1 MDNAELTLLKKRFG
15 PKIAGKVNTIF
26 SSDLGKLYPSDKPA
40 SRAIQLSFA
49 NRCLAYRLGIRV
61 VRQANRESYTQE
73 ELDSIAPFSKG
84 AFIPIQSILIRT
96 SPEHRIWMTYNNKS
110 MLYIFEKSAIKP
122 LNFFGPQLPENWDSA
137 SAYLMEGQYDIWSSI
152 FYTKFLEL
160 CKKMEEKPSNL
171 DYIFSDDESLEAM
184 ENADYL
190 NLLQNQLGLLPNLPT
205 DNDNNQDDGD
215 VKMEEVE
222 EYDVEADFTETDLNV
237 TDLNEDSLDEDP
249 INEKNEDL
257 SKNFL
262 LRHTS
267 LTAITQKIVAFIQDE
282 CHNNC
287 SLFLLH
293 SALNVPYAIKDIVKE
308 SIRLKTPLVILFS
321 KEIYVEINS
330 SKEDKSKEKPLFKS
344 RIPVIRRQ

>member
-15 PKIAGKVNTIF
+15 PKIVGKVNTIF

-61 VRQANRESYTQE
+61 VRQASRESYTQE
-73 ELDSIAPFSKG
+73 ELDSIVYFSKG
-84 AFIPIQSILIRT
+84 ALIPIQSILIRT
-96 SPEHRIWMTYNNKS
+96 SPEHRIWMIYNNKS
-110 MLYIFEKSAIKP
+110 MLYTFVKSAIKP
-122 LNFFGPQLPENWDSA
+122 LDFFGPRLPENWDKD

-222 EYDVEADFTETDLNV
+222 EYNVEADFTETDLNV
-237 TDLNEDSLDEDP
+237 ADLNVKLIDEKD
-249 INEKNEDL
+249 EDL

-308 SIRLKTPLVILFS
+308 SIRLKTPLVILFN